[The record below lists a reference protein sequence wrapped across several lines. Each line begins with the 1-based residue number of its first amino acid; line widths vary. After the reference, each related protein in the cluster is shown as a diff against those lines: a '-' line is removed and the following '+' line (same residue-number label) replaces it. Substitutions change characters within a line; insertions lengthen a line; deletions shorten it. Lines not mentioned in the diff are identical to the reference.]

1 MMSWVFAGI
10 ALSAVV
16 LATFVRQLKGAIL
29 ALWVAGLGVGAM
41 YLNIGAELLAI
52 IQWIIS
58 TLVTISFVFFA
69 VMFGE
74 YNTVEPRASRNRIL
88 AICVTVLLGVG
99 FALTVWLGTDT
110 LPVGPPSDAAQ
121 LVAKSDLNLIGQTLT
136 QENLLSV
143 EVLGLTLFL
152 VLVGGGV
159 VARPEKGDPR

>member
-1 MMSWVFAGI
+1 MMSWIFAGI
-10 ALSAVV
+10 ALVAVL
-16 LATFVRQLKGAIL
+16 LATFLRQMKGAIL

-74 YNTVEPRASRNRIL
+74 YNTVEPKANRSRL
-88 AICVTVLLGVG
+88 LMTLMGVLLGAG
-99 FALTVWLGTDT
+99 FALTVWLGTSSLST
-110 LPVGPPSDAAQ
+110 NLLSEIGQ
-121 LVAKSDLNLIGQTLT
+121 NVAKSDLNLIGQTLT

-143 EVLGLTLFL
+143 EVMGLTLFL

-159 VARPEKGDPR
+159 VARAERGESK